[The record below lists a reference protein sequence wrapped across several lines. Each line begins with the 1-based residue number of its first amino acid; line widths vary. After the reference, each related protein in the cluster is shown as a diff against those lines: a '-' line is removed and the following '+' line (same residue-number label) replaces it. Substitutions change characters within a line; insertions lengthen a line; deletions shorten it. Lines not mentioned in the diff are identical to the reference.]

1 MSQQSVLLTT
11 SVADEG
17 LARWDSATDRFDRD
31 GPHHLQQVDQV
42 DDNLAL
48 KADDVQQV
56 DNDKTNH
63 LPALGSTSNGPSPI
77 SGSPAA
83 SIRDSA
89 STHSLPAVQVT
100 GPGPQDSQ
108 SLSQTLDV
116 PSLSD
121 DDTPPVQRNV
131 EPSSTAPQPSRRR
144 SLRVRPNADVRV
156 VVIAIF
162 ARTFAMNS
170 ILHRVDLLAVSPD
183 FFRI

>member
-1 MSQQSVLLTT
+1 MSQQSVLLST
-11 SVADEG
+11 SVVGEG
-17 LARWDSATDRFDRD
+17 LARWDSATDRFGRD
-31 GPHHLQQVDQV
+31 SPHHIQQVDQV

-56 DNDKTNH
+56 DKTDH

-108 SLSQTLDV
+108 SLSPMPDA

-121 DDTPPVQRNV
+121 DDTPPVQTNV

-156 VVIAIF
+156 VVISIF
-162 ARTFAMNS
+162 ARTSIMNS

-183 FFRI
+183 FSRI

>member
-17 LARWDSATDRFDRD
+17 LARWDGATDRFNRD

-48 KADDVQQV
+48 KADDVQPV
-56 DNDKTNH
+56 DKTNH

-77 SGSPAA
+77 SGSPTA

-89 STHSLPAVQVT
+89 STHSLPEVQVT
-100 GPGPQDSQ
+100 GPGPQDSL
-108 SLSQTLDV
+108 SLSQMLDA
-116 PSLSD
+116 PSVSE

-131 EPSSTAPQPSRRR
+131 ESSSTAPPPSRRR

-156 VVIAIF
+156 VVITIF
-162 ARTFAMNS
+162 ARTFIMNS
-170 ILHRVDLLAVSPD
+170 ILLRVDLLAVSPD
-183 FFRI
+183 FSRI